1 MDQRRFWEKN
11 AENIFAIMDKT
22 DRISDNSYLWITN
35 LKEHETWCSEKTK
48 EFFGL
53 AGQVFSDFEYL
64 MKEYVHPYD
73 RQEYLEG
80 MEKRLQGRELEHEL
94 CVRMRKN
101 DGTYVMFSIHARELW
116 DGDGLP
122 HYLVFGIHN
131 ENAFPEIDALTDLY
145 SETRYVE
152 DLEKLIA
159 AGEKFAVL
167 QIHVEGFSTFN
178 LIYGRDFSN
187 ELLRAI
193 AFRFIYMMDMDK
205 AVYRLERERFV
216 FILKKA
222 GREELLAFEQEV
234 RSALDAG
241 ITVQGERHS
250 LKMGAGAILL
260 ENYHGDASSVC
271 GQVTYALNNSV
282 RRQQDKLIIFNDEV
296 QTSRGVDLALMKVIH
311 QSVRNDCEGFF
322 VVYQPIV
329 KADTGEMVGAE
340 ALVRWSREPYGMV
353 PPGLFIEWLETDP
366 SMYEL
371 GNFVLRT
378 ALLETRKILAYKP
391 DFFIN
396 VNISA
401 RQLERPE
408 FQQEVLKILAETDYP
423 GDHLCMELTERCRQ
437 FPLDVLNRQVCFFHG
452 KGIRFA
458 MDDYGTGSA
467 SSNIVMNVPM
477 DEIKIDMSFIRGI
490 MDNPKKQAMVRS
502 ILYFAGKANMATCLE
517 GIENEE
523 LESYL
528 RDYNATWF
536 QGYHYSRPVPAAAL
550 EELLCGDVTGAKDK
564 AK

>member
-1 MDQRRFWEKN
+1 MNQKSFWEKN
-11 AENIFAIMDKT
+11 AEKIFAIMNKT
-22 DRISDNSYLWITN
+22 DRISNNSYIWITN
-35 LKEHETWCSEKTK
+35 LKERETWCSEKTK

-53 AGQVFSDFEYL
+53 SDQIFSDFEYM

-80 MEKRLQGRELEHEL
+80 MEKRLQGQELEYEL
-94 CVRMRKN
+94 CVRMREKN
-101 DGTYVMFSIHARELW
+101 GTYVMFSIHAEELR
-116 DGDGLP
+116 DGEGSLN
-122 HYLVFGIHN
+122 YLIIGIKN

-193 AFRFIYMMDMDK
+193 ALKFIYMMDMNK

-234 RSALDAG
+234 RSALNAG
-241 ITVQGERHS
+241 IMAQGEIHS

-260 ENYHGDASSVC
+260 EGYHEDASSIC

-282 RRQQDKLIIFNDEV
+282 RRQQDKLMIFNDEV

-311 QSVRNDCEGFF
+311 QSVRNGCEGFF

-329 KADTGEMVGAE
+329 KAETGAIVGAE
-340 ALVRWSREPYGMV
+340 ALVRWNREPYGMV
-353 PPGLFIEWLETDP
+353 PPGMFMEWLETDP
-366 SMYEL
+366 SMYDL

-378 ALLETRKILAYKP
+378 ALSETREILAYKP

-408 FQQEVLKILAETDYP
+408 FRQEVLEILAETDYP
-423 GDHLCMELTERCRQ
+423 ADHLCMELTERCRN
-437 FPLDVLNRQVCFFHG
+437 FPLDVLKREVCFFQG

-502 ILYFAGKANMATCLE
+502 ILYFAAKANMATCLE
-517 GIENEE
+517 GVENEE
-523 LESYL
+523 LQNYL
-528 RDYNATWF
+528 RDFNATWF
-536 QGYHYSRPVPAAAL
+536 QGYHYSKPVPVQEL
-550 EELLCGDVTGAKDK
+550 EELLRGE
-564 AK
+564 